1 MMKWSIIFVMF
12 HLDHL
17 DLDRID
23 KSRIVHNSVNA
34 APDFVSGK
42 KYYETNMKHFGENYN
57 MLNHNQ
63 ILIFN

>member
-1 MMKWSIIFVMF
+1 MYIRTQKIAMLSQWSIIFVMF

-42 KYYETNMKHFGENYN
+42 NFYEIYYETF
-57 MLNHNQ
+57 
-63 ILIFN
+63 